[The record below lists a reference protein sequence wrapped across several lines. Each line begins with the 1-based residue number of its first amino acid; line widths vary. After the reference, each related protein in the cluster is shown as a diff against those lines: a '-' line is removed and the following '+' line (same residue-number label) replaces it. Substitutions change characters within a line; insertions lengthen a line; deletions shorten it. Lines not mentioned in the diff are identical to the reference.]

1 VTSAADPARLSPPD
15 FDDEFGDG
23 SCSRTLDPER
33 WIDHYLPHW
42 TTADRSRARYR
53 IAEAGLGLVIEPDQP
68 EWRPEDAPLVVSSI
82 QTGTFSGDEGT
93 STGIHRHRPDGM
105 VVRSPQ
111 RRRMLWAPRAGRV
124 DVTLSPAVK
133 PGYVTAAW
141 LVGTEEFSAE
151 DCGEIC
157 LVELELIADPSG
169 HEEVVARTGVK
180 AHGDP
185 RLSTE
190 MRALDPDPTWG
201 GLSTWS
207 VEWGSAGTTVSV
219 DGREVF
225 ATPQHTTYPLILL
238 VGLFRVTDSRPAET
252 VTAWIRRVR
261 GWTVGD

>member
-1 VTSAADPARLSPPD
+1 MPSAADPPRLADPD
-15 FDDEFGDG
+15 FDDEFGAG
-23 SCSRTLDPER
+23 TPSGALDPER
-33 WIDHYLPHW
+33 WVDHYLPHW
-42 TTADRSRARYR
+42 TTPDRSQARYR
-53 IAEAGLGLVIEPDQP
+53 LAEAGLGLVIEPDQP
-68 EWRPEDAPLVVSSI
+68 PWRPEDAPLVVSSV

-124 DVTLSPAVK
+124 DVTLSPALE

-141 LVGTEEFSAE
+141 LVGTEEFSAQ
-151 DCGEIC
+151 DAGEIC

-169 HEEVVARTGVK
+169 QEEVVARTGMK
-180 AHGDP
+180 SHGDP

-190 MRALDPDPTWG
+190 MRTLDPDPAWRET
-201 GLSTWS
+201 STWS
-207 VEWGSAGTTVSV
+207 AEWGSDGTRVSV

-225 ATPQHTTYPLILL
+225 ATAQSTTYPLILL
-238 VGLFRVTDSRPAET
+238 VGLFRVTDSRPSAP

-261 GWTVGD
+261 GWNAGD